1 MKRIVITGA
10 LGQIGTELVLKCRKL
25 YGKNNVLATDIKELE
40 PHSLINDGPFELLDV
55 TDRDAMMAVVEDFR
69 ADTLMH
75 MAALLSATAEKNP
88 LQAWDLNMGG
98 LMNALET
105 ARMYDLHFFMPSSIG
120 AFGASTPKKN
130 TPQNTIQQPTTM
142 YGINKVTGEL
152 LCQYYFKKFGV
163 DTRSVRFPGLISH
176 TKEPGGGTTDYAV
189 EIYFEA
195 VRHGHYTSYIA
206 KHTYMD
212 MMYMDDAIDAI
223 IQLMEADSKTLVIRN
238 GYNLS
243 LIHISE
249 PTRRRD

>member
-10 LGQIGTELVLKCRKL
+10 LGQIGTELVLKCRQL
-25 YGKNNVLATDIKELE
+25 YGKNNVLATDIRELE
-40 PHSLINDGPFELLDV
+40 PHSLISDSPFELLDV
-55 TDRDAMMAVVEDFR
+55 TDRDAMMAVVKDFK

-75 MAALLSATAEKNP
+75 MAALLSVTAEKNP

-176 TKEPGGGTTDYAV
+176 VKEPGGGTTDYAV

-206 KHTYMD
+206 KNTYMD

-223 IQLMEADSKTLVIRN
+223 IQLMEADSKKLVTRN

-243 LIHISE
+243 AMRLE
-249 PTRRRD
+249 P